1 MLLAEI
7 VRPPCAPSMLL
18 VCTARADAGDLPFA
32 ARDVRLAPLE
42 RDEAVELATNIL
54 ARAGTPTVRS
64 ARAIAEEAGGH
75 PLFIAELARYARR
88 STDGD
93 VHLDD
98 ALWARVARL
107 DERARALVELVAVA
121 GAPITMA
128 TAARAAAETDRSALS
143 SRAALLRAESLLR
156 TARGG
161 GAERVEA
168 YHDRVREAVLARLDA
183 STRTSWHEKLAIALE
198 AAGDADPAALA
209 LHWRGAGVLDKAAH
223 FTLAAAYDAATS
235 LAFERAATLARTAL
249 ELLPRDHADVLRA
262 HVVAGDALANAG
274 RGPDAGEQVA
284 VEGWRAG
291 GGRGV
296 ARQSHWKAVPFES
309 RA

>member
-1 MLLAEI
+1 
-7 VRPPCAPSMLL
+7 
-18 VCTARADAGDLPFA
+18 
-32 ARDVRLAPLE
+32 
-42 RDEAVELATNIL
+42 
-54 ARAGTPTVRS
+54 
-64 ARAIAEEAGGH
+64 
-75 PLFIAELARYARR
+75 
-88 STDGD
+88 
-93 VHLDD
+93 
-98 ALWARVARL
+98 
-107 DERARALVELVAVA
+107 
-121 GAPITMA
+121 MA